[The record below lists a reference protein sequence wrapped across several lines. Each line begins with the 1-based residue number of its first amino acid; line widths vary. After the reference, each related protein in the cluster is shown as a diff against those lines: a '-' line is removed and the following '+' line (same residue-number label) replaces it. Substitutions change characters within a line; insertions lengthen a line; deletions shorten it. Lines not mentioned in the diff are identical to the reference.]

1 MPRPALNPDE
11 KDRRFVRTLAKLG
24 LTDVEIAGE
33 LSLDARTLVRHFRED
48 LDLGRAEAHAMAAI
62 GLYRKLRK
70 GNLRAIMFWLEYRA
84 GWRTNSQTS
93 SPAESL

>member
-33 LSLDARTLVRHFRED
+33 LSLDADVLPNVPPV
-48 LDLGRAEAHAMAAI
+48 I
-62 GLYRKLRK
+62 
-70 GNLRAIMFWLEYRA
+70 
-84 GWRTNSQTS
+84 S
-93 SPAESL
+93 